1 MINQYDFLKELKMCL
16 HELSLVDDTMEAIG
30 LPKKHQRLR
39 KWIIRITIGYIVYV
53 FYQFTIPAYTSL
65 IFYNSYPSIR
75 EIVHMFLHLFFPEFV
90 YISSALIWETIVG
103 CVSFRFHQINH
114 RLHIFYSELFE
125 NNADYRRQNRSNL
138 VCQRISEIKD
148 RKQCIWITM

>member
-1 MINQYDFLKELKMCL
+1 MCL

-53 FYQFTIPAYTSL
+53 FYQFTRPAYTSL

-103 CVSFRFHQINH
+103 
-114 RLHIFYSELFE
+114 
-125 NNADYRRQNRSNL
+125 L
-138 VCQRISEIKD
+138 VY
-148 RKQCIWITM
+148 M

>member
-39 KWIIRITIGYIVYV
+39 KWIIRITIGFIAYMFYHFVYKPVLFLISTNIYITRISV
-53 FYQFTIPAYTSL
+53 FE
-65 IFYNSYPSIR
+65 IFDFY
-75 EIVHMFLHLFFPEFV
+75 FPLFV

-103 CVSFRFHQINH
+103 
-114 RLHIFYSELFE
+114 
-125 NNADYRRQNRSNL
+125 L
-138 VCQRISEIKD
+138 VYI
-148 RKQCIWITM
+148 